1 MDIFLIHGVNKR
13 SEAGHTFAGAK
24 GSGAPHDGF
33 ASKYQREVDSM
44 RAKLTQACEAGGF
57 PPPRICPVYWGA
69 HGPRFHFYETVES
82 EGKTTFR
89 PLVQRSNL
97 AALVFSRR
105 QRSQG
110 PGEPYQDP
118 GLTSVAE
125 ELALIGGQLGR
136 AQTTLGEL
144 VLAAPQPVL
153 EALLAPEH
161 VTQRS
166 SEAER
171 LEISKR
177 VSALARSIATDAELR
192 AAIEDTR
199 GAGERADLALLDLL
213 ERELSRRGEQRPQD
227 LRTLLLTTAR
237 RLVSGPIVAA
247 LKSQD
252 SYLAAGRFF
261 GDSVRYFAE
270 RGSKAEP
277 GPIIVDV
284 KRQIDDY
291 LRSSARSG
299 PTVFITHS
307 LGGALFYDLFT
318 HFYPELRFDLWV
330 SVGSQLAYYEDA
342 KLLKQ
347 SSEQVGAYQGG
358 PVPGVPAKVPA
369 ALPSGARWYNV
380 LDPRDPVGFA
390 AEVAFD
396 NVSDR
401 YVRLD
406 ATDFA
411 AVHSGYFSDDRFY
424 EQLTDILSQSF
435 GPPP

>member
-1 MDIFLIHGVNKR
+1 
-13 SEAGHTFAGAK
+13 
-24 GSGAPHDGF
+24 
-33 ASKYQREVDSM
+33 
-44 RAKLTQACEAGGF
+44 
-57 PPPRICPVYWGA
+57 
-69 HGPRFHFYETVES
+69 
-82 EGKTTFR
+82 
-89 PLVQRSNL
+89 
-97 AALVFSRR
+97 
-105 QRSQG
+105 
-110 PGEPYQDP
+110 
-118 GLTSVAE
+118 
-125 ELALIGGQLGR
+125 
-136 AQTTLGEL
+136 
-144 VLAAPQPVL
+144 
-153 EALLAPEH
+153 
-161 VTQRS
+161 
-166 SEAER
+166 
-171 LEISKR
+171 
-177 VSALARSIATDAELR
+177 
-192 AAIEDTR
+192 
-199 GAGERADLALLDLL
+199 LDLL

-358 PVPGVPAKVPA
+358 PVPGVPAKVTA

-396 NVSDR
+396 NVSDC

-406 ATDFA
+406 TTDFA

-424 EQLTDILSQSF
+424 QQLTDILSQSF
-435 GPPP
+435 GPSS